1 MGVLER
7 ELRQLAVDPHQL
19 RVEERRL
26 QDLVTSG
33 ALRDVGFERFL
44 IERDRSLGHL
54 GGVFQV
60 LCLGEDA
67 VEDFVH
73 EAPVAPRVQRVRR
86 LLERLPLP
94 ARHLRRH
101 HSLRSQ
107 RIALPDQTLPVPGLR
122 DELEATE
129 LPVAAVADED
139 GGETEVSVHELAV
152 GVDEVQAARDAA
164 QPPAHR
170 LLVQPVVCSLLREP
184 IVKCLDVLC
193 HYVHLARLR
202 AVGRLCAIYELQDV
216 RVARCAQSLQRVF
229 RRCVV
234 VWRGSRSKL
243 PRKNRDGCPGVL
255 ALSVVQLPLEQAALD
270 VLPLIEDVGL
280 ERWALTQGT

>member
-1 MGVLER
+1 MCALLSLNFSGVY
-7 ELRQLAVDPHQL
+7 
-19 RVEERRL
+19 
-26 QDLVTSG
+26 T
-33 ALRDVGFERFL
+33 
-44 IERDRSLGHL
+44 
-54 GGVFQV
+54 
-60 LCLGEDA
+60 
-67 VEDFVH
+67 
-73 EAPVAPRVQRVRR
+73 
-86 LLERLPLP
+86 
-94 ARHLRRH
+94 
-101 HSLRSQ
+101 
-107 RIALPDQTLPVPGLR
+107 GLR

-202 AVGRLCAIYELQDV
+202 AVGLEAACARSGKDAHCDGIAILSAIEGTAQSSDV

-270 VLPLIEDVGL
+270 VCT
-280 ERWALTQGT
+280 ER